1 MGVKNPSF
9 GEEEFELRTLQ
20 FSQWMEGM
28 SVADV
33 SKSWGVTRS
42 WIGYHEEIEGHQ
54 RSVGLFVSSDVND
67 CSEVSLFQTSV
78 EP

>member
-1 MGVKNPSF
+1 
-9 GEEEFELRTLQ
+9 
-20 FSQWMEGM
+20 MEGM

-54 RSVGLFVSSDVND
+54 RSVGLFVSSDVDD